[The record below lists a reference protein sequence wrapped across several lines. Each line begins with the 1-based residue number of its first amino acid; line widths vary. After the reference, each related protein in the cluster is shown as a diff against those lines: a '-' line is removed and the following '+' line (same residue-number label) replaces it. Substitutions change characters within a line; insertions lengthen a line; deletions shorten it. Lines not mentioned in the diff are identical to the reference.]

1 LPYIIEAMDYD
12 DIDAVANIERQC
24 FSLPWPTSAYRR
36 ELRTP
41 NTNRYVVARWI
52 DDANKAKLAQANGT
66 KNLQR
71 SERGWLTRLLPFL
84 ANDKSGKGAANPYP
98 IVGYAGLWLM
108 VDEAHVTTI
117 AVAPSHQGR
126 GVGEQL
132 FIAMIDQALA
142 MNAIWLTLE
151 VRVSNMVA
159 QALYRKYGLKEAG
172 RRRRYYSDNGEDA
185 FIMWSEPLQSE
196 EFQRRLARL
205 RAELEQRMAAKAQQK
220 GAPTRAAATTP
231 SQFVEEH

>member
-1 LPYIIEAMDYD
+1 MPYIIEAMDYD

-41 NTNRYVVARWI
+41 NTNRYVVARWV
-52 DDANKAKLAQANGT
+52 DDAAKAKLTQANGT

-84 ANDKSGKGAANPYP
+84 ANGKSGKDATNPYP
-98 IVGYAGLWLM
+98 VVGYAGLWLM

-126 GVGEQL
+126 GVGELL
-132 FIAMIDQALA
+132 FLAMIDQALE

-151 VRVSNMVA
+151 VRVSNTVA

-220 GAPTRAAATTP
+220 GAPARAATTTP